1 MCTVEIQNS
10 NSIMLPKRKREYLYD
25 TDVAIPARTKS
36 RYASKKLITRQCTT
50 ENQVQEQSTS
60 TSTTDAYE
68 QASSLPPRLPTST
81 FEVCD
86 PGNSGNFVPA
96 TATVERDKIGGTSYF
111 CTQQLYSTSE
121 ISAFEYHA
129 NVLEYSLKH
138 CLTKCAFEDLLKLI
152 ASLLPKPN
160 LASPSIY
167 KQNKFFSNFYDK
179 PSTEKHQYCTS
190 CHHLL
195 DLGEAECPNKC
206 VGKIECF
213 LLCDIEQQ
221 LKNTLTGQ

>member
-1 MCTVEIQNS
+1 M
-10 NSIMLPKRKREYLYD
+10 
-25 TDVAIPARTKS
+25 
-36 RYASKKLITRQCTT
+36 
-50 ENQVQEQSTS
+50 
-60 TSTTDAYE
+60 
-68 QASSLPPRLPTST
+68 
-81 FEVCD
+81 F
-86 PGNSGNFVPA
+86 
-96 TATVERDKIGGTSYF
+96 
-111 CTQQLYSTSE
+111 E

-167 KQNKFFSNFYDK
+167 KQSKFFSNFYDK

-190 CHHLL
+190 CHDLL
-195 DLGEAECPNKC
+195 NLGQAECPNKC

-213 LLCDIEQQ
+213 LLCDIE
-221 LKNTLTGQ
+221 